1 MTKHAKPSPSGLRP
15 HSLVGQRVDE
25 RFEIT
30 SLIEANAYSAIY
42 MATQQPLDRVVALK
56 VIELERLGQ
65 QEVNRLLDEAKLLSA
80 MTHPNLVRVH
90 DFGQDKTHKIVFLA
104 MEYVQGVSLRDLLSQ
119 DHRLDVALAL
129 ELAHQLLGALIE
141 LHTQDL
147 AHLNL
152 NPKDILVVPMSDGSP
167 QLRLVGLGGL
177 NKHEHTLPEPA
188 YRAPEQL
195 QHQPSNASAD
205 LYTVGLL
212 LYEMLC
218 GYNPFYA
225 SSYQQI
231 VDNQLNTPATPLS
244 DLLSHDA
251 LPDGV
256 ELVVM
261 KLLAK
266 DLQWRLAPALNARQ
280 RVEELQDQHRMPRV
294 RLGTQEDELLARFA
308 RWRKPT
314 SDAARKALSAP
325 SGAAPTPE
333 PKPSKTRRNTPRFV
347 NAEELKPSTPPALP
361 TPKAQPEE
369 VKPKPTLLLHNPPA
383 PAQEAK
389 PAATPATKATKPKPT
404 PKLATKAE
412 PKEELKASPQPEAL
426 VAAPEP
432 IEPVIAPQA
441 ALEPPETKA
450 EEPPKTQPELIIE
463 EPPAPEAPPEATP
476 APKAELAPEPQ
487 PAPAPALARSPEQA
501 PTPEPTPQSTPA
513 LAPEAAP
520 EPAPA
525 PAPEAK
531 VIIAQEPAPSPA
543 PVKDEDAFFEAPVEP
558 AFDAEHIFVD
568 EDYKEKGSRGMLIPV
583 SIVLVLLVG
592 GAIAMLVM
600 SDIGKPKPEAQRDE
614 RGWSPTPTAK
624 LTKPTPDTPPNP
636 TPEAPTEV
644 APDAAPAPPQDAEPA
659 LSREEQ
665 IKALAPQDEEETPPE
680 APSEPEKALVAAPTV
695 AQPSVKAPTPQPASE
710 QPSKTPPAAPSAQT
724 KPSLAPTA
732 STAPAEKPAATDA
745 KVAPEATPQAPVED
759 TNKSPKVKKA
769 PKKKTA
775 PVDKKLKKNLDWLKR
790 R

>member
-152 NPKDILVVPMSDGSP
+152 NPKDILIVPMSDGSP

-325 SGAAPTPE
+325 SGAAPTLE

-361 TPKAQPEE
+361 TLKAQPEE
-369 VKPKPTLLLHNPPA
+369 VKPKPTLLLHHPPA

-389 PAATPATKATKPKPT
+389 PAAAPLTKADKPKGDKPKPA
-404 PKLATKAE
+404 PKAE
-412 PKEELKASPQPEAL
+412 TKEEPKVSPEP
-426 VAAPEP
+426 VAPITAPQP
-432 IEPVIAPQA
+432 IEPVVAPQA
-441 ALEPPETKA
+441 AQAPLETKTEA
-450 EEPPKTQPELIIE
+450 APELIIE
-463 EPPAPEAPPEATP
+463 EPPAPEPVTE
-476 APKAELAPEPQ
+476 PKAELAPEPQ
-487 PAPAPALARSPEQA
+487 PEPAPALTRSPEQA
-501 PTPEPTPQSTPA
+501 PTPAP
-513 LAPEAAP
+513 APEAAP
-520 EPAPA
+520 ELEPAPA

-531 VIIAQEPAPSPA
+531 VIIAQEPEPEPA
-543 PVKDEDAFFEAPVEP
+543 PAPIKDEDAFFAAPAEP

-600 SDIGKPKPEAQRDE
+600 SDIGKPKPEAQRDD

-636 TPEAPTEV
+636 TPEAPAEV
-644 APDAAPAPPQDAEPA
+644 APEAAPAPPQDAAPA

-665 IKALAPQDEEETPPE
+665 IKALAPQDEEEPPPE
-680 APSEPEKALVAAPTV
+680 ATPEPEKALVAAPTI
-695 AQPSVKAPTPQPASE
+695 AQPSVKAPTNQPASE
-710 QPSKTPPAAPSAQT
+710 QPSKTPPAAPSAQP

-732 STAPAEKPAATDA
+732 STAPAKLPAATDA
-745 KVAPEATPQAPVED
+745 KVAPEAAPAAPAED